1 MSLTHMSLKRLRL
14 PKVIKENFRFSTLNF
29 IFILVYINL
38 FQLLLGADNTI
49 VGVIFVI
56 LMSASM
62 IRDLT
67 ATPFKHLLIQ
77 AAVLVF
83 MAAAAYLVNVLPP
96 PLSLPLNFITLFMI
110 LYAFTYEYSSHI
122 YFPYI
127 LSYLFLLFIAPVTA
141 ARFPVR
147 IGAMILGAVSI
158 MLYQWIMGRRR
169 AAETAKDVLSKMIDD
184 LCLAITC
191 KTEKSD
197 IRPDLKKVHSQLTLL
212 CRTVYDRRKKT
223 LCVSDGGFSLIA
235 AGRGLEQLLILIDE
249 LPKELPGHETD
260 FLLHVARQLRLYRAF
275 LMEDIKELPPLT
287 LYESFAKE
295 NERAFELFQ
304 KTMLY
309 IQDRLLHM
317 ADPRKKIHY
326 RKTAMSLKVRLL
338 AAVDF
343 SPLRTVYAVRVA
355 LLLSIATLAV
365 QLLGLAHGK
374 WLLFTIA
381 SVSLPYADDV
391 PLKMKKRFLAT
402 MAGCLFSLVLYGLIP
417 SAAGRTVIMMLSGY
431 LSFYFR
437 DYIQTFAC
445 STVGALGAAVF
456 MNAFGFQAVS
466 TFILIRAAY
475 IVAGVIIA
483 YAANCLLFPYRRA
496 AATRQLWK
504 KYRKMTDLLAYT
516 CSSHTL
522 DPQLYYSLVIQAHLL
537 EEKLTQNACLEEWAD
552 YPKALEEY
560 REKVHL
566 AHRHFIAGRADAPL
580 FEPGRLS

>member
-1 MSLTHMSLKRLRL
+1 MSQTYNKLAKI
-14 PKVIKENFRFSTLNF
+14 IKDNFRFSTLNF
-29 IFILVYINL
+29 IFILIYINL
-38 FQLLLGADNTI
+38 FQLILGADNTI

-62 IRDLT
+62 VRDLT
-67 ATPFKHLLIQ
+67 ATPIKHLLIQ
-77 AAVLVF
+77 AGVLVW
-83 MAAAAYLVNVLPP
+83 MAAAAYLVNVLPAP
-96 PLSLPLNFITLFMI
+96 FSFFLNFITLFMI

-147 IGAMILGAVSI
+147 IAAMLVGAVSI
-158 MLYQWIMGRRR
+158 MLYQWVMGRRR
-169 AAETAKDVLSKMIDD
+169 IVETSKDVLSEMIEDVRAAVDNKMVQ
-184 LCLAITC
+184 
-191 KTEKSD
+191 SD
-197 IRPDLKKVHSQLTLL
+197 IRPDLGRMHRQLTLL

-223 LCVSDGGFSLIA
+223 LCISDGGFSLIA

-249 LPKELPGHETD
+249 LPKEVSGHELD
-260 FLLHVARQLRLYRAF
+260 YLPNVARQLEDYSSF
-275 LMEDIKELPPLT
+275 LQGKLKDLPPFEI
-287 LYESFAKE
+287 YDSFDEDNKK
-295 NERAFELFQ
+295 AFELFQ
-304 KTMLY
+304 KTMCY
-309 IQDRLLHM
+309 IRDRLLHM

-326 RKTAMSLKVRLL
+326 RKTAMSFKVRLL

-343 SPLRTVYAVRVA
+343 SPLRAIYAVRVA
-355 LLLSIATLAV
+355 LLLSAATLIV
-365 QLLGLAHGK
+365 QLLGLSHGK

-402 MAGCLFSLVLYGLIP
+402 MSGCLFSLVLYSLIP
-417 SAAGRTVIMMLSGY
+417 STAGRTVIMMLSGY

-437 DYIQTFAC
+437 DYTQTFAC

-456 MNAFGFQAVS
+456 MNAFGFKAVGG
-466 TFILIRAAY
+466 FILIRAAY

-483 YAANCLLFPYRRA
+483 YAANCLLLPYRRA
-496 AATRQLWK
+496 AATGQLWR
-504 KYRKMTDLLAYT
+504 KYQKMTDLLACT
-516 CSSHTL
+516 CSSDKL

-537 EEKLTQNACLEEWAD
+537 EEKLTQNAHLEDWED
-552 YPKALEEY
+552 YPKTLKQC

-580 FEPGRLS
+580 FEPGHLI